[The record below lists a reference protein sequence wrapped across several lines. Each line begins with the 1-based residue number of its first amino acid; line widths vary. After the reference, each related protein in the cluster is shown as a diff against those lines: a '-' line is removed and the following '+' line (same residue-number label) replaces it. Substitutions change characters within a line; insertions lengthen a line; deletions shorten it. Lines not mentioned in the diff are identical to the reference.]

1 MTITTKGKIGVL
13 IAEYFGEVEYQQFN
27 YFFPKHGYKIEYI
40 SNLLDQDKLTFKG
53 QEYISEAT
61 VTIDFKDIEPTDYNG
76 IILIGG
82 YAMDRL
88 RYQVTPA
95 PGQPN
100 QSPAIKFLRKVVTA
114 MDANKLKVGTICHS
128 LWLFCAAPELLKGRK
143 VTCIHNIIDDVR
155 NAGGIVM
162 YENGQTQATY
172 VDASLISARH
182 PGVID
187 EFLRVFLKELEKR
200 DDLMTAARSRQSLP
214 IPS

>member
-1 MTITTKGKIGVL
+1 MTITSKGKIGVL

-27 YFFPKHGYKIEYI
+27 YFFPKHGYKVEYI

-100 QSPAIKFLRKVVTA
+100 QSPAIKFLRKVVIA

-143 VTCIHNIIDDVR
+143 VTCIHNIIDDVE

-162 YENGQTQATY
+162 YENGQTQPVY
-172 VDASLISARH
+172 VDGSLISARH

-187 EFLRVFLKELEKR
+187 EFITVFLKELEKK
-200 DDLMTAARSRQSLP
+200 DNLMTTAISRHTLS